1 MLWKDICQNQL
12 LAKTTLI
19 LFLNKVR
26 FSVLLVLAPR
36 CACASIHG
44 APTGRK
50 ELSFWT
56 YADV

>member
-26 FSVLLVLAPR
+26 FSVLPLLAPSVCPR
-36 CACASIHG
+36 FCARRSGG
-44 APTGRK
+44 AEETVFG
-50 ELSFWT
+50 
-56 YADV
+56 DVR

>member
-26 FSVLLVLAPR
+26 FSVLLVLYSPDTFRIGHVA
-36 CACASIHG
+36 G
-44 APTGRK
+44 TQNK
-50 ELSFWT
+50 LQ
-56 YADV
+56 

>member
-26 FSVLLVLAPR
+26 FSVLPVLAPSVR
-36 CACASIHG
+36 LRFYSGRSDG
-44 APTGRK
+44 AEGTVF
-50 ELSFWT
+50 L
-56 YADV
+56 DVR